1 MVLMYQGSIG
11 AVVPNRIG
19 SLMPTN
25 DPPPPLPKPRMGF
38 IARVRAYF
46 VAGVLVTAPFAL
58 TAYLVWAVV
67 DFVDG
72 KVMPLIP
79 ERYNTNAYLP
89 VGITGIGVV
98 VALVLVTVIGA
109 LTAGLA
115 GRLLVGFSETLLQR
129 MPVVRSLYGAIKQI
143 ITTVVS
149 KQSTSFRECVLVQW
163 PYEGMWTIG
172 FVTGTPTEEIKAL
185 NPGREMLGV
194 YVPTTPN
201 PTGGYLVWVDR
212 SAVVPMAISVEDG
225 FKFVVSCGIVAPGTA
240 PAPRNGLREVVGI
253 RR

>member
-1 MVLMYQGSIG
+1 MSPPDE
-11 AVVPNRIG
+11 A
-19 SLMPTN
+19 S
-25 DPPPPLPKPRMGF
+25 PPPQKPARMGLG
-38 IARVRAYF
+38 ARLRAYF
-46 VAGVLVTAPFAL
+46 LAGVLVTAPFVL

-79 ERYNTNAYLP
+79 DRYNPNAYLP
-89 VGITGIGVV
+89 VGIPGFGLI
-98 VALVLVTVIGA
+98 VAIVLVTVIGA

-115 GRLLVGFSETLLQR
+115 GRFLVNFSERVLQR

-143 ITTVVS
+143 VNTIIS

-172 FVTGTPTEEIKAL
+172 FVTGTPVPEIQAL
-185 NPGREMLGV
+185 SKTSDMLGV

-201 PTGGYLVWVDR
+201 PTGGYLVWVER

-225 FKFVVSCGIVAPGTA
+225 FKFVVSCGIVAPTGT
-240 PAPRNGLREVVGI
+240 PVVTRDDLREVAGLV
-253 RR
+253 R

>member
-1 MVLMYQGSIG
+1 MGLG
-11 AVVPNRIG
+11 AR
-19 SLMPTN
+19 L
-25 DPPPPLPKPRMGF
+25 
-38 IARVRAYF
+38 RAYF
-46 VAGVLVTAPFAL
+46 LAGVLVTAPFVL

-79 ERYNTNAYLP
+79 DRYNPNAYLP
-89 VGITGIGVV
+89 VGIPGFGLI
-98 VALVLVTVIGA
+98 VAIVLVTVIGA

-115 GRLLVGFSETLLQR
+115 GRFLLNFSERLLQR

-143 ITTVVS
+143 VNTIIS

-172 FVTGTPTEEIKAL
+172 FVTGTPIPEIQAL
-185 NPGREMLGV
+185 SKTGDMLGV

-201 PTGGYLVWVDR
+201 PTGGYLVWVER
-212 SAVVPMAISVEDG
+212 SAVLPMAISVEDG
-225 FKFVVSCGIVAPGTA
+225 FKFVVSCGIVAPTGT
-240 PAPRNGLREVVGI
+240 PVVTRDDLREVAGLL
-253 RR
+253 R